1 LRKKK
6 DISDEGEAINPLYKV
21 MMKRATKQKY

>member
-6 DISDEGEAINPLYKV
+6 DISDEGEAINLLYKV
-21 MMKRATKQKY
+21 MMNRATKQKY